1 MPAAKPISRRALV
14 GLGLGAALGLTVGLV
29 AQVQAAPTATM
40 SVDDVRP
47 GMKGYAV
54 TVFSG
59 SDTDRFEIEVID
71 VVRDYQPKQDAIL
84 FRSSDPRMVHSGIVG
99 GMSGSP
105 IYIDGKLVG
114 ALAYGYRFNKDPI
127 GGITPIKNML
137 AVGDLPY
144 RPEVLPEAR
153 TGIRGGIHS
162 KARAGAPSPRRAR
175 PRQRPRPA
183 RRADVRQRLRH
194 RGHAHARRPARPG
207 PGARRLR
214 PRHVLGDRL

>member
-1 MPAAKPISRRALV
+1 MTRPPSSKFAISLVAGCLAV
-14 GLGLGAALGLTVGLV
+14 GLAGEPVR
-29 AQVQAAPTATM
+29 AAPIDTM
-40 SVDDVRP
+40 PIEDVRP

-84 FRSSDPRMVHSGIVG
+84 FRSSDPRLIHSGIVG

-144 RPEVLPEAR
+144 RPEVLPGGPRAR
-153 TGIRGGIHS
+153 RFGQGAGRRRWLGRRH
-162 KARAGAPSPRRAR
+162 ARPRRLPPPRPPPPRRAR
-175 PRQRPRPA
+175 PPA
-183 RRADVRQRLRH
+183 RAS
-194 RGHAHARRPARPG
+194 RRSAPPWPSPASAP
-207 PGARRLR
+207 PPPACS
-214 PRHVLGDRL
+214 PTSSA